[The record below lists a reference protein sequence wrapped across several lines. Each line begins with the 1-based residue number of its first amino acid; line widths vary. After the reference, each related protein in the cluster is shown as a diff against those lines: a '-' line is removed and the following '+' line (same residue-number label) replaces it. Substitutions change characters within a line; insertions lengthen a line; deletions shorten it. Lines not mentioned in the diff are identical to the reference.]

1 MPPSLAEV
9 IHLIRSRCDGA
20 PGFITTETRLV
31 SGLGF
36 CSDDMEE
43 LLHEAEWHFGVRF
56 PSDENALRELFSLR
70 PHEYLLTAQESLP
83 LSPAWVLC
91 RLRGTPLP
99 VQADISAGDFF
110 RGLTA
115 LCLKG
120 GEM

>member
-9 IHLIRSRCDGA
+9 IHLIRSRCDSA
-20 PGFITTETRLV
+20 PGFITTETRVV

-43 LLHEAEWHFGVRF
+43 LLHEAEWRFGVRF
-56 PSDENALRELFSLR
+56 PSDENALRELFTLR
-70 PHEYLLTAQESLP
+70 PHEYLLTPQESLP
-83 LSPAWVLC
+83 LSPAWVLW
-91 RLRGTPLP
+91 RLRGAPLP
-99 VQADISAGDFF
+99 VQADISVGDFF

>member
-9 IHLIRSRCDGA
+9 IHLIRSRGDSA

-43 LLHEAEWHFGVRF
+43 LLHEAEWRFGVKF
-56 PSDENALRELFSLR
+56 PSDENALRELFSLL
-70 PHEYLLTAQESLP
+70 PHEYLLTLQDSLP

-91 RLRGTPLP
+91 RLRGAPLP
-99 VQADISAGDFF
+99 VQADISVGDFF
-110 RGLTA
+110 RGLTS

>member
-9 IHLIRSRCDGA
+9 IHLIRSRGDSA

-43 LLHEAEWHFGVRF
+43 LLHEAEWRFGVKF
-56 PSDENALRELFSLR
+56 PSDENALRELFSLL
-70 PHEYLLTAQESLP
+70 PHEYLLTLQDSLP

-91 RLRGTPLP
+91 RLRVAPLP
-99 VQADISAGDFF
+99 VQADISVGDFF
-110 RGLTA
+110 RGLTS